1 MLYSNKLLVYNKT
14 TIDRWTYNSTILAD
28 ITNDNLDERITLFHD
43 QLNDDF
49 AYSILLRYFTDIGK
63 INFPLKINFKLMCHV
78 ETDLKKLFESKKKV
92 AAIGVPDAKI
102 VFIKGSFVQY
112 VQFLLD
118 KNFRQYIETIMI
130 LKKILRM
137 GVQKTTLQKKKNEMS
152 VVSDSINVEFVGS
165 NKQFDWLKIYLLF

>member
-1 MLYSNKLLVYNKT
+1 
-14 TIDRWTYNSTILAD
+14 
-28 ITNDNLDERITLFHD
+28 
-43 QLNDDF
+43 
-49 AYSILLRYFTDIGK
+49 
-63 INFPLKINFKLMCHV
+63 MCHV

-137 GVQKTTLQKKKNEMS
+137 GVQKTTLQKKKM
-152 VVSDSINVEFVGS
+152 
-165 NKQFDWLKIYLLF
+165 KCQLFLTV

>member
-1 MLYSNKLLVYNKT
+1 M
-14 TIDRWTYNSTILAD
+14 
-28 ITNDNLDERITLFHD
+28 NL
-43 QLNDDF
+43 
-49 AYSILLRYFTDIGK
+49 
-63 INFPLKINFKLMCHV
+63 
-78 ETDLKKLFESKKKV
+78 KKKV

-152 VVSDSINVEFVGS
+152 VVSDSINVEFIGS